1 MRTTLTEVITLL
13 GDNDRDTRK
22 ASLEAIGDIST

>member
-22 ASLEAIGDIST
+22 ASLEALSNISS